1 LPIAGLDN
9 GAASRDRCA
18 ASHINFTIME
28 KSDNKPDIQVNQK
41 IFFRALGTTYKVLSN
56 SVNGSAAIVEHTVEP
71 KSIGAPLHKHTHEDE
86 ISYVLDGEL
95 SVIQNGKVQ
104 IARPGQFI
112 VKPRGIF
119 HTFWNAG
126 NERIR
131 FIEVII
137 PGNFEYYF
145 AELAPF
151 LETGKPPQMDKVRET
166 GAKYGLIVDP
176 TGAEDLIK
184 KYGLN
189 PLG

>member
-1 LPIAGLDN
+1 
-9 GAASRDRCA
+9 
-18 ASHINFTIME
+18 ME
-28 KSDNKPDIQVNQK
+28 ITDTRPDIQVNQK

-71 KSIGAPLHKHTHEDE
+71 KSIGAPMHKHTHEDE
-86 ISYVLDGEL
+86 ISYVLEGEL
-95 SVIQNGKVQ
+95 SVIQGGNVQ
-104 IARPGQFI
+104 IARPGEYI

-131 FIEVII
+131 FIEVIS

-151 LETGKPPQMDKVRET
+151 LESGKPAQMDKVRET

-176 TGAEDLIK
+176 TGAEEIIK
-184 KYGLN
+184 KYGLSS
-189 PLG
+189 LR